1 MTRVVEH
8 ADLSRL
14 NTLGVP
20 GNARFLATVHSVAE
34 LQSLLRDPAYLA
46 VPRRVLGGGSNIVLG
61 SDEVD
66 ALVIRLAFDGWR
78 VVEQAGTSVLVEV
91 DAGMNWHALV
101 TACVEAGYGG
111 IENLALI
118 PGLAG
123 AAPVQ
128 NIGAYGV
135 EVASCIERVDAVR
148 LEDGEPV
155 SYTREQCCFSYRDS
169 IFKHEASGVAI
180 VSVRLR
186 LDASAPLSLDY
197 RDLRDELVALGGPEP
212 TRDLVYRK
220 VCDIRRRKLPD
231 PAVLGNAGSFF
242 KNPVVDAIQFENL
255 AMRFPGIVGYPQF
268 DGRVK
273 LAAGWL
279 IDHAGWKG
287 FRDGAVGVHERQALV
302 IVNHG
307 QARGGDV
314 LALAQRISVDIHNRF
329 GVRLSVEPAVW

>member
-1 MTRVVEH
+1 MIQLVEH
-8 ADLSRL
+8 AELLHL

-20 GNARFLATVHSVAE
+20 GYARFLATVHSVAE
-34 LQSLLRDPAYLA
+34 LQVLLGDPAYAGIL
-46 VPRRVLGGGSNIVLG
+46 RRVLGGGSNIVLG

-78 VVEQAGTSVLVEV
+78 VVEQAGTSVLIEV
-91 DAGMNWHALV
+91 DAGMSWHSLV
-101 TACVEAGYGG
+101 AGCVDAGYGG

-135 EVASCIERVDAVR
+135 EIASCIERVDAVQ
-148 LEDGEPV
+148 LETGEPV
-155 SYTREQCCFSYRDS
+155 SYTREQCRFSYRDS

-186 LDASAPLSLDY
+186 LDTSAPLSLDY
-197 RDLRDELVALGGPEP
+197 RDLRDELVARGAPEP
-212 TRDLVYRK
+212 NRELVYRM

-231 PAVLGNAGSFF
+231 PVVLGNAGSFF
-242 KNPVVDAIQFENL
+242 KNPVVDAIQFEDL
-255 AMRFPGIVGYPQF
+255 AARFPGVVGYPQP
-268 DGRVK
+268 DRRVK

-279 IDHAGWKG
+279 IEQAGWKG

-302 IVNHG
+302 LVNHG
-307 QARGGDV
+307 QARGSDV
-314 LALAQRISVDIHNRF
+314 LALAKRIAVDIHNRF
-329 GVRLSVEPAVW
+329 GVTLSVEPAVW

>member
-1 MTRVVEH
+1 MIQVVEH
-8 ADLSRL
+8 AELLRL
-14 NTLGVP
+14 NTFGVP
-20 GNARFLATVHSVAE
+20 GYARFLATVHSVAE
-34 LQSLLRDPAYLA
+34 LQGLLGDPAYA
-46 VPRRVLGGGSNIVLG
+46 GIPRRVLGGGSNIVLG
-61 SDEVD
+61 SDEVN
-66 ALVIRLAFDGWR
+66 ALVIHLAFDGWR
-78 VVEQAGTSVLVEV
+78 VAEQAGTSVLVEV

-101 TACVEAGYGG
+101 AGCVEAGYGG

-148 LEDGEPV
+148 LDNGEPV
-155 SYTREQCCFSYRDS
+155 SYTREQCRFSYRDS

-186 LDASAPLSLDY
+186 LDTSASLSLDY
-197 RDLRDELVALGGPEP
+197 RDLRDELAALGDPEP
-212 TRDLVYRK
+212 SRELVFRM

-242 KNPVVDAIQFENL
+242 RNPVVDKMQFEEL
-255 AMRFPGIVGYPQF
+255 AMRFPGIVGYPQP

-273 LAAGWL
+273 VAAGWL
-279 IDHAGWKG
+279 IEHAGWKG
-287 FRDGAVGVHERQALV
+287 FRDGPVGVHERQALV
-302 IVNHG
+302 LVNHG
-307 QARGGDV
+307 QARGSEV
-314 LALAQRISVDIHNRF
+314 LALAQRIAGDIFRRF
-329 GVRLSVEPAVW
+329 GVTLSIEPAVW